1 MKYTKS
7 FMSKQLVTPTI
18 KALSMV
24 RMHGKEDAI
33 KHATQCMYMANDK
46 SYRYW
51 KEVVSIIESE

>member
-1 MKYTKS
+1 
-7 FMSKQLVTPTI
+7 MSKQLVTPTI

-46 SYRYW
+46 SYQYW